1 EVVGVVEA
9 GTGDFHAKTNQRID
23 TVLARHPARVVVQL
37 VARREYPR
45 PVGVLLERK
54 RIGKR
59 GDVDGDTRIAVIA
72 PGAADILAA
81 FENQDVVDTIGAQ
94 LDGNTDTG
102 NAGAND
108 DDLVVRDDGL
118 CACRS
123 GKGGHVHAGA
133 SLTTVA
139 ACAGRSA
146 DVLPVGARCRRR
158 ALTMMPKSRRAS
170 GSRKV
175 NTGQTW
181 GRSARSRSCTG
192 TPASRARWAT
202 AWASSRRHSSA
213 LTVSIKGGRPL

>member
-1 EVVGVVEA
+1 GLAGNFRDQLHRRGAGAYHGDALARQVEAVRPAGGMDDLALETLQPGNIRHFRRDQSATGGDDVARTKLPTVVKLDHPEVVGVVEA

-133 SLTTVA
+133 
-139 ACAGRSA
+139 
-146 DVLPVGARCRRR
+146 
-158 ALTMMPKSRRAS
+158 
-170 GSRKV
+170 
-175 NTGQTW
+175 
-181 GRSARSRSCTG
+181 
-192 TPASRARWAT
+192 
-202 AWASSRRHSSA
+202 
-213 LTVSIKGGRPL
+213 